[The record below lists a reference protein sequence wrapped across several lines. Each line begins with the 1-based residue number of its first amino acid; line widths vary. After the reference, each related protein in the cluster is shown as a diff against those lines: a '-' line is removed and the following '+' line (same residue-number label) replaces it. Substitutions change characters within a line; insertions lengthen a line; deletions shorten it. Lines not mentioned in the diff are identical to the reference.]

1 MKNSTKPITTNT
13 NKTII
18 KIDDYLFDVTEYKTQ
33 HPGGKKL
40 LEKFHN
46 KDATMEFNKI
56 RGHCDTYV
64 YYILD
69 KLCMGKCKNKL

>member
-1 MKNSTKPITTNT
+1 MKENKTNKTTT

-18 KIDDYLFDVTEYKTQ
+18 IIDGYLFDVTEYKTQ
-33 HPGGKKL
+33 HPGGKKI
-40 LEKFHN
+40 LEKYHN
-46 KDATMEFNKI
+46 KDATNEFNKI

-69 KLCMGKCKNKL
+69 KVCIGKK